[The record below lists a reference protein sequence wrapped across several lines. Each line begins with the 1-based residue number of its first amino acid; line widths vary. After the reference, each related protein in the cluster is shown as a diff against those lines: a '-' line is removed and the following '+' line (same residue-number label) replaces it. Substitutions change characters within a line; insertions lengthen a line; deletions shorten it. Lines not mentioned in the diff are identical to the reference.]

1 MTRSIDSKAG
11 RRSPASRCSASG
23 GYTLLEL
30 VVVLILLGVVA
41 AVVATGLAAL
51 RADPAPE
58 LRLVIG
64 NARDAAIRRGETIH
78 LRVDR
83 SGAWRMAAGAPER
96 SKLLMS
102 GRLHAPV
109 RAASDLVFSPLGTC
123 ASPAESLPPAPN
135 LEIDPL
141 TCQVS
146 PS

>member
-1 MTRSIDSKAG
+1 MTRSIGSKAG
-11 RRSPASRCSASG
+11 RRTPASRRSASG

-41 AVVATGLAAL
+41 AVVAPGLPAL

-58 LRLVIG
+58 LRLVIN
-64 NARDAAIRRGETIH
+64 NARNAAIRRGETVH

-83 SGAWRMAAGAPER
+83 SGAWRMAVGPAERGAP
-96 SKLLMS
+96 LMS
-102 GRLHAPV
+102 GRL
-109 RAASDLVFSPLGTC
+109 RATVQAATDLVFSPLGTC
-123 ASPAESLPPAPN
+123 AAPAESLPPMLNPQ
-135 LEIDPL
+135 IDPL